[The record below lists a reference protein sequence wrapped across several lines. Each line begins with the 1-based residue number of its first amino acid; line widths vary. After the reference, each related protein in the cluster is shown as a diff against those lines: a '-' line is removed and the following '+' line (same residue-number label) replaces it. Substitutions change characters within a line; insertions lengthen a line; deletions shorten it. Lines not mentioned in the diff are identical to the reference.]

1 MRIRLIRKVY
11 KISMKAGFS
20 PLYYIQNLIRIN
32 TKMNKMSPIISS
44 SELKNLSTENLI
56 ILDARAGKDMHQ
68 NYLEKHIKGARFI
81 DLDKDLAE
89 IGEDAAFGGRHPL
102 PVVEKFA
109 GTLADLGISKDS
121 RMVIYDDKNGANAAA
136 RAWWMLR
143 AFGFEKVQVLDGG
156 IQAAEQNGIEFSSG
170 EETFEKVPFI
180 EKDHWILPV
189 VSLEGVENELKNNSS
204 VVIDVRD
211 AYRYRGESE
220 PIDLVAGHI
229 PGAINIP
236 FSENLDE
243 NGNFLKPEA
252 LKEKYSQLLQGKPEH
267 LIIHCGSGVTAC
279 HTILALDYAGFSI
292 PDLYVGS
299 WSEWSRR
306 EGKEIA
312 KDI

>member
-1 MRIRLIRKVY
+1 
-11 KISMKAGFS
+11 
-20 PLYYIQNLIRIN
+20 
-32 TKMNKMSPIISS
+32 MSPIVSPA
-44 SELKNLSTENLI
+44 ELKNIPTENLI

-81 DLDKDLAE
+81 DLDKDLAD
-89 IGEDAAFGGRHPL
+89 IREDAAFGGRHPL
-102 PVVEKFA
+102 PSVEKFA
-109 GTLADLGISKDS
+109 ATLAGLGVAQDS
-121 RMVIYDDKNGANAAA
+121 HIVIYDDKNGANAAA

-143 AFGFEKVQVLDGG
+143 SFGLKNVQVLNGG
-156 IQAAEQNGIEFSSG
+156 MQNAAKNGIEFSSG
-170 EETFEKVPFI
+170 EENFEKAELI
-180 EKDHWILPV
+180 ENNHWVFPV
-189 VSLEGVENELKNNSS
+189 SDLETVENNLKNNTS

-243 NGNFLKPEA
+243 NGDFLKPEI
-252 LKEKYSQLLQGKPEH
+252 LKEKYAAILGKKPEH

-279 HTILALDYAGFSI
+279 HTILALDYAGFII

-306 EGKEIA
+306 EGKEVA

>member
-1 MRIRLIRKVY
+1 
-11 KISMKAGFS
+11 
-20 PLYYIQNLIRIN
+20 
-32 TKMNKMSPIISS
+32 MSPIISP
-44 SELKNLSTENLI
+44 SELKDIFQNPNLI
-56 ILDARAGKDMHQ
+56 ILDARAGKNMYQ
-68 NYLEKHIKGARFI
+68 TYLEKHIKGARFI

-89 IGEDAAFGGRHPL
+89 IGDNAAFGGRHPL
-102 PVVEKFA
+102 PGIERFVE
-109 GTLADLGISKDS
+109 TLEGLGIAEDS
-121 RMVIYDDKNGANAAA
+121 HVVIYDDKNGANAAA

-143 AFGFEKVQVLDGG
+143 SFGFQNVQVLDGG
-156 IQAAEQNGIEFSSG
+156 IQSAEKEGIEFSAG
-170 EETFEKVPFI
+170 EEIFKKADLIKTEG
-180 EKDHWILPV
+180 WLLPV
-189 VSLEGVENELKNNSS
+189 KTLEDVENELINHSS
-204 VVIDVRD
+204 TVVDVRD

-243 NGNFLKPEA
+243 NGNFLKPEI
-252 LKEKYSQLLQGKPEH
+252 LKEKYIQILKDKPQH

-279 HTILALDYAGFSI
+279 HTILALDYAGFPI

-312 KDI
+312 KES

>member
-1 MRIRLIRKVY
+1 MKTSPVTKNIEVSE
-11 KISMKAGFS
+11 KI
-20 PLYYIQNLIRIN
+20 L
-32 TKMNKMSPIISS
+32 
-44 SELKNLSTENLI
+44 
-56 ILDARAGKDMHQ
+56 ILDARTGKDAKQ

-81 DLDKDLAE
+81 DLDTDMADV
-89 IGEDAAFGGRHPL
+89 GENAAFGGRHPL
-102 PVVEKFA
+102 PSIEKFSE
-109 GTLADLGISKDS
+109 TLSNLGITEDS
-121 RMVIYDDKNGANAAA
+121 HIVVYDDKNGSNAAA
-136 RAWWMLR
+136 RAWWMLKS
-143 AFGFEKVQVLDGG
+143 FGLDNVQVLDGG
-156 IQAAEQNGIEFSSG
+156 MQAAEKRGIEFSSG
-170 EETFEKVPFI
+170 EETFEKTDLI
-180 EKDHWILPV
+180 KKDHWLLPV
-189 VSLEGVENELKNNSS
+189 SSLEVVENELVNDNST
-204 VVIDVRD
+204 VIDVRD

-243 NGNFLKPEA
+243 NGNFLGPEI
-252 LKEKYSQLLQGKPEH
+252 LKEKYTELLKDKPQH

-312 KDI
+312 KEI